1 MSQPSPIIPLLSV
14 EDYLALEET
23 SGIRHELIGGY
34 LYAMAGGT
42 LIHNLIVQG
51 LRDVL
56 VRQLRPHGCRV
67 FTENVKLRLADDFF
81 YPDVMVSCNRNAE
94 TRLYAT
100 EPVLLAEVLSEG
112 NIAHDR
118 VTKFNAYRRLSSL
131 QAYLILS
138 QEDLRIEVW
147 NVDDKGERLRVYN
160 TGEVIRLTGLKIDI
174 PVDEVYAEVRAD
186 LGRI

>member
-1 MSQPSPIIPLLSV
+1 MSQPSPFIPSLSI

-23 SGIRHELIGGY
+23 SAIRHELIDGS

-56 VRQLRPHGCRV
+56 VRQLRPRGCRV
-67 FTENVKLRLADDFF
+67 FTENVKLNFADDFF
-81 YPDVMVSCNRNAE
+81 YPDVMVSCNRHTE
-94 TRLYAT
+94 GRLYVT
-100 EPVLLAEVLSEG
+100 EPVLLAEILSEG

-118 VTKFNAYRRLSSL
+118 VTKFNIYRRIPSL
-131 QAYLILS
+131 QAYLVLS

-147 NVDDKGERLRVYN
+147 GTDNQWDRARVYDA
-160 TGEVIRLTGLKIDI
+160 GEVIQLTALTLDL
-174 PVDEVYAEVRAD
+174 PVDEIYTEVRVD
-186 LGRI
+186 LGR

>member
-1 MSQPSPIIPLLSV
+1 MSQPSPLISSLSV

-23 SGIRHELIGGY
+23 SAIRHELIGGSF
-34 LYAMAGGT
+34 YAMAGGT

-56 VRQLRPHGCRV
+56 VRQLRPRGCRV
-67 FTENVKLRLADDFF
+67 FTENVKLRFADDFF
-81 YPDVMVSCNRNAE
+81 YPDVMVSCNRHAE
-94 TRLYAT
+94 GRLYVT

-118 VTKFNAYRRLSSL
+118 VIKFNVYRRIPSL
-131 QAYLILS
+131 QACVVLS

-147 NVDDKGERLRVYN
+147 STGDQWRSRVYD
-160 TGEVIRLTGLKIDI
+160 TGEVIQLAALTLDL
-174 PVDEVYAEVRAD
+174 PVDEIYTEVRVD
-186 LGRI
+186 LGR

>member
-1 MSQPSPIIPLLSV
+1 MSQPSPFIPSLSV
-14 EDYLALEET
+14 EDYLTLEET

-56 VRQLRPHGCRV
+56 VRQLRPRGCRV
-67 FTENVKLRLADDFF
+67 FTENVKLHLADDFF

-100 EPVLLAEVLSEG
+100 EPVLLAEVLLEG

-118 VTKFNAYRRLSSL
+118 VIKFNVYRRIPSL

-138 QEDLRIEVW
+138 QEDFRIEVW
-147 NVDDKGERLRVYN
+147 GADNNWERSHVYN
-160 TGEVIRLTGLKIDI
+160 AGEVIRLTGLSLDI
-174 PVDEVYAEVRAD
+174 PVDEVYDEVRAD
-186 LGRI
+186 LGR